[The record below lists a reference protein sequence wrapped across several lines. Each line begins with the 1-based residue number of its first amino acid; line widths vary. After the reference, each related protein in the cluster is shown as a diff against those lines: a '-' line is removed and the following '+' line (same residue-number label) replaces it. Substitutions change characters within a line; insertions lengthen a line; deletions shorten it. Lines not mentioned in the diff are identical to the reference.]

1 MNLRPILSGIK
12 ISYLIKKADPKSEPN
27 KTAEI
32 TFLWYNH
39 INSLFTMKSVLQSK
53 LKDKIFSRGSVGMLR
68 DNHQFNE
75 SIKSN
80 SAFLDELRQKMP
92 EFFTATKY
100 DEEGHV
106 VEASTFDNDKFQQA
120 LKEHNIDELSS
131 GYRLDFIG
139 KNYAKKQAGE
149 RPTTVI
155 VPDNDHNQKEENIN
169 SKNLFFTGDNLE
181 VLRHLQQNYANSVD
195 FIYIDP
201 PYNTGSDGF
210 VYPDKFEYSD
220 DQLKDMFALND
231 DELKRL
237 KSIQGKATH
246 SAWLTFMYPRLYLAK
261 KVLKD
266 TGVIFVSIDD
276 NEQANLKLL
285 MDEVFGENS
294 FIEEYI
300 WESIFRPDNSSP
312 ITRKNSEYTLLYAK
326 NKALLKYLV
335 GSTEQSSGLP
345 SLTKNSMNKSTLSFD
360 GGKVETLLKN
370 GNYKAGIKDSG
381 YELENDVEV
390 VDGIILNSFKLT
402 GKMIWG
408 QKYLDEQLR
417 SGTKIIIKS
426 ENFVPYSKKSGTTS
440 APNKI
445 IPKDYVTDYLA
456 ARSEV
461 MNLFA
466 GLTVF
471 QYPKPTSL
479 IRYLLKTID
488 NQNAKILDFFAG
500 SSTTADAVMQLN
512 AEDGGNRQYIM
523 CTLPEPTFT
532 VNSDGKEV
540 PTKGGETV
548 YKAGYKS
555 IDEISRERIIR
566 AANKIKEENPLLT
579 ESQDF
584 GFKHY
589 RVVPPTQDTLDKI
602 EYDDTLQLDLFDDMI
617 DAFSSEKLGVAG
629 NADGFDTIL
638 HTYLAKDNYKFDVP
652 LLMKDFAGMQLPYVN
667 NQRIYLI
674 ANNWQAENTRALVNA
689 IGKNELVVQ
698 TIVVYGYTLEMESLR
713 ELEIALNQLENK
725 VNLQV
730 RY

>member
-1 MNLRPILSGIK
+1 
-12 ISYLIKKADPKSEPN
+12 
-27 KTAEI
+27 
-32 TFLWYNH
+32 
-39 INSLFTMKSVLQSK
+39 
-53 LKDKIFSRGSVGMLR
+53 MLR
-68 DNHQFNE
+68 DNQKFNE

-92 EFFTATKY
+92 EFFTASKY
-100 DEEGHV
+100 DEEGNL
-106 VEASTFDNDKFQQA
+106 VESSAFDNEKFQQA

-155 VPDNDHNQKEENIN
+155 VPDNDHNQKEENKN

-210 VYPDKFEYSD
+210 VYPDNFEYSD

-261 KVLKD
+261 KVLKE

-285 MDEVFGENS
+285 MDEVFGEGS
-294 FIEEYI
+294 FIADFI
-300 WESIFRPDNSSP
+300 WQHRKSSQNDTDVSLSHNYTLAFAKNRLIYKLNSLPTDSSKFTNPDNDHRGPWVADPFDAPNVRPNLTYAITNP
-312 ITRKNSEYTLLYAK
+312 ITGEQHLPPRGRHWRTTQEKFAS
-326 NKALLKYLV
+326 ALKDNRIIF
-335 GSTEQSSGLP
+335 G
-345 SLTKNSMNKSTLSFD
+345 
-360 GGKVETLLKN
+360 KN
-370 GNYKAGIKDSG
+370 GKGRPQMKRFLFEAQSKGTNP
-381 YELENDVEV
+381 
-390 VDGIILNSFKLT
+390 FT
-402 GKMIWG
+402 IWTH
-408 QKYLDEQLR
+408 L
-417 SGTKIIIKS
+417 GTATNATK
-426 ENFVPYSKKSGTTS
+426 
-440 APNKI
+440 
-445 IPKDYVTDYLA
+445 
-456 ARSEV
+456 EV
-461 MNLFA
+461 MALFS
-466 GLTVF
+466 GVKVF
-471 QYPKPTSL
+471 STPKPTEL
-479 IRYLLKTID
+479 IKELLIIGADKNSI
-488 NQNAKILDFFAG
+488 ILDFFAG

-512 AEDGGNRQYIM
+512 AEDDGNRQYIM
-523 CTLPEPTFT
+523 CTLPEPTYT
-532 VNSDGKEV
+532 VNSDGKQV
-540 PTKGGETV
+540 PTKGGETA

-566 AANKIKEENPLLT
+566 AANKIKKENPLLT

-589 RVVPPTQDTLDKI
+589 RLVPPIQETLEKI
-602 EYDDTLQLDLFDDMI
+602 DYDDQLQLDLFDDMI
-617 DAFSSEKLGVAG
+617 DAFSSEKLGVSG

-638 HTYLAKDNYKFDVP
+638 HTYLAKDNYRFDVP
-652 LLMKDFAGMQLPYVN
+652 IQTIDFAGIHLPYVN

-674 ANNWQAENTRALVNA
+674 ANNWRAENTKALVNA

-698 TIVVYGYTLEMESLR
+698 TIVIYGYTLEMESLR

>member
-1 MNLRPILSGIK
+1 
-12 ISYLIKKADPKSEPN
+12 
-27 KTAEI
+27 
-32 TFLWYNH
+32 
-39 INSLFTMKSVLQSK
+39 
-53 LKDKIFSRGSVGMLR
+53 MLR
-68 DNHQFNE
+68 DNQQFNE

-100 DEEGHV
+100 DEEGNV
-106 VEASTFDNDKFQQA
+106 IESSAFDNDKFQQA

-210 VYPDKFEYSD
+210 VYPDNFEYSD
-220 DQLKDMFALND
+220 DQLKDMFALNE

-266 TGVIFVSIDD
+266 TGVIFISIDD

-285 MDEVFGENS
+285 MDDVFGEVS
-294 FIEEYI
+294 FVAEVI
-300 WESIFRPDNSSP
+300 WERAYAPVNLKKHFSESHDYLIVYG
-312 ITRKNSEYTLLYAK
+312 KNVPQ
-326 NKALLKYLV
+326 LV
-335 GSTEQSSGLP
+335 SNGLP
-345 SLTKNSMNKSTLSFD
+345 RTTEANNRYLNLDNDPRGVWQSDNFSVGPAVQSNIYEITTPSGRVTSPP
-360 GGKVETLLKN
+360 
-370 GNYKAGIKDSG
+370 SG
-381 YELENDVEV
+381 YSWRLSQERFDEFKADNRIWFGS
-390 VDGIILNSFKLT
+390 DGN
-402 GKMIWG
+402 GVP
-408 QKYLDEQLR
+408 R
-417 SGTKIIIKS
+417 IKR
-426 ENFVPYSKKSGTTS
+426 F
-440 APNKI
+440 
-445 IPKDYVTDYLA
+445 L
-456 ARSEV
+456 SEV
-461 MNLFA
+461 RNTLVPMTIWKYQDVGHSQSASQDLKKLFNGEA
-466 GLTVF
+466 YFT
-471 QYPKPTSL
+471 YPKP
-479 IRYLLKTID
+479 IGLLRR
-488 NQNAKILDFFAG
+488 ILQLYSQKDSVVFDFFAG

-532 VNSDGKEV
+532 LNSDGTEV
-540 PTKGGETV
+540 PTKGGETA

-555 IDEISRERIIR
+555 IDEISRERIRR

-579 ESQDF
+579 ETQDF

-589 RVVPPTQDTLDKI
+589 RVVAPTQETLDKI
-602 EYDDTLQLDLFDDMI
+602 DYDDQLQLDLFDDMI
-617 DAFSSEKLGVAG
+617 DAFSSEKLGIAG
-629 NADGFDTIL
+629 NAAGFDTIL
-638 HTYLAKDNYKFDVP
+638 QTYLAKDNYQFDVP
-652 LLMKDFAGMQLPYVN
+652 FKLIDFAGVQLPYVN
-667 NQRIYLI
+667 SQRIYLI
-674 ANNWQAENTRALVNA
+674 AKNWQAKNTKVLVNA
-689 IGKNELVVQ
+689 IGKNELTVQ
-698 TIVVYGYTLEMESLR
+698 TIVVYGYTVEMESLR

>member
-1 MNLRPILSGIK
+1 
-12 ISYLIKKADPKSEPN
+12 
-27 KTAEI
+27 
-32 TFLWYNH
+32 
-39 INSLFTMKSVLQSK
+39 
-53 LKDKIFSRGSVGMLR
+53 MLR
-68 DNHQFNE
+68 DNKQFNE

-92 EFFTATKY
+92 EFFTASKY
-100 DEEGHV
+100 DEEGNL
-106 VEASTFDNDKFQQA
+106 VESSAFDNEKFQQS

-155 VPDNDHNQKEENIN
+155 VPDNDHNQKEENKN

-181 VLRHLQQNYANSVD
+181 VLRHLQQNYANSID

-210 VYPDKFEYSD
+210 VYPDNFEYSD
-220 DQLKDMFALND
+220 DQLKDMFGLND

-276 NEQANLKLL
+276 NEQANLKMM
-285 MDEVFGENS
+285 MDEVFGEGSFVEEIIWKRKRGRDNS
-294 FIEEYI
+294 AKWFSKSHEYAIVYARNKNKFNVNLLEIDEETKKAYKNPDNDSRGAYRMLGTWARGTQGGVEYEFIDKQGQHFSKRKWLFSKENLQKLDDDNKLIIRGNNIYRKMFITENKGSVP
-300 WESIFRPDNSSP
+300 ESIWSDVSNTANASDE
-312 ITRKNSEYTLLYAK
+312 I
-326 NKALLKYLV
+326 KAFF
-335 GSTEQSSGLP
+335 G
-345 SLTKNSMNKSTLSFD
+345 NIIFD
-360 GGKVETLLKN
+360 T
-370 GNYKAGIKDSG
+370 
-381 YELENDVEV
+381 
-390 VDGIILNSFKLT
+390 
-402 GKMIWG
+402 
-408 QKYLDEQLR
+408 
-417 SGTKIIIKS
+417 
-426 ENFVPYSKKSGTTS
+426 
-440 APNKI
+440 
-445 IPKDYVTDYLA
+445 
-456 ARSEV
+456 
-461 MNLFA
+461 
-466 GLTVF
+466 
-471 QYPKPTSL
+471 PKPTPY
-479 IRYLLKTID
+479 IKRLLKIGTGKD
-488 NQNAKILDFFAG
+488 STILDFFAG

-532 VNSDGKEV
+532 MNSDGKQV
-540 PTKGGETV
+540 STKGGETA

-579 ESQDF
+579 ETQDF

-589 RVVPPTQDTLDKI
+589 RVVPPTQETLEKI
-602 EYDDTLQLDLFDDMI
+602 DYDDQLQLDLFDDMI

-638 HTYLAKDNYKFDVP
+638 HTYLAKDNYQFDVP
-652 LLMKDFAGMQLPYVN
+652 LQLIDFADIQLPYVN

>member
-1 MNLRPILSGIK
+1 
-12 ISYLIKKADPKSEPN
+12 
-27 KTAEI
+27 
-32 TFLWYNH
+32 
-39 INSLFTMKSVLQSK
+39 
-53 LKDKIFSRGSVGMLR
+53 MLR
-68 DNHQFNE
+68 DNKQFNE

-92 EFFTATKY
+92 EFFTASKY
-100 DEEGHV
+100 DEQGNL
-106 VEASTFDNDKFQQA
+106 VESSTFDYEKFQQA
-120 LKEHNIDELSS
+120 LKEHNIEELSS

-220 DQLKDMFALND
+220 DQLKDMFAIND

-285 MDEVFGENS
+285 MDEVFGEVGFRNTILVRRRSKSLNLQFADNGLQTFNVGAEYMLVYAKSEKALFNPIEKKKS
-294 FIEEYI
+294 FIKEKGTWNVFWSNADRPTMRYELLGFTPTTGQWRWAKDKALEGVKNYKEYL
-300 WESIFRPDNSSP
+300 E
-312 ITRKNSEYTLLYAK
+312 KYLGKYTL
-326 NKALLKYLV
+326 
-335 GSTEQSSGLP
+335 E
-345 SLTKNSMNKSTLSFD
+345 
-360 GGKVETLLKN
+360 E
-370 GNYKAGIKDSG
+370 
-381 YELENDVEV
+381 
-390 VDGIILNSFKLT
+390 
-402 GKMIWG
+402 
-408 QKYLDEQLR
+408 
-417 SGTKIIIKS
+417 
-426 ENFVPYSKKSGTTS
+426 YSKKNPRKKFVRRIENGTGKNGGVQYYV
-440 APNKI
+440 APSN
-445 IPKDYVTDYLA
+445 
-456 ARSEV
+456 
-461 MNLFA
+461 
-466 GLTVF
+466 
-471 QYPKPTSL
+471 TSL
-479 IRYLLKTID
+479 RTSNWTDLEVSQIAKQYEIPFDNPKNIELIKEVVRSKTD
-488 NQNAKILDFFAG
+488 KYSLVLDFFAG

-540 PTKGGETV
+540 PTKGGEAA
-548 YKAGYKS
+548 YKAGYRS

-566 AANKIKEENPLLT
+566 AARKIKEENPLLT

-589 RVVPPTQDTLDKI
+589 RVVSPTQDTLDKI
-602 EYDDTLQLDLFDDMI
+602 EYADNLQLDLFDDMI

-652 LLMKDFAGMQLPYVN
+652 LQMKDFAGIQLPYVN

-674 ANNWQAENTRALVNA
+674 ANNWRAENTRALVNA

>member
-1 MNLRPILSGIK
+1 
-12 ISYLIKKADPKSEPN
+12 
-27 KTAEI
+27 
-32 TFLWYNH
+32 
-39 INSLFTMKSVLQSK
+39 
-53 LKDKIFSRGSVGMLR
+53 MLR
-68 DNHQFNE
+68 DNKQFNE

-92 EFFTATKY
+92 EFFTASKY
-100 DEEGHV
+100 DEQGNL
-106 VEASTFDNDKFQQA
+106 VESSTFDYEKFQQA
-120 LKEHNIDELSS
+120 LKEHNIEELSS

-220 DQLKDMFALND
+220 DQLKDMFAIND

-285 MDEVFGENS
+285 MDEVFGEVGFRNTILVRRRSKSLNLQFADNGLQTFNVGAEYMLVYAKSEKALFNPIEKKKS
-294 FIEEYI
+294 FIKEKGTWNVFWSNADRPTMRYELLGFTPTTGQWRWAKDKALEGVKNYKEYL
-300 WESIFRPDNSSP
+300 E
-312 ITRKNSEYTLLYAK
+312 KYLGKYTL
-326 NKALLKYLV
+326 
-335 GSTEQSSGLP
+335 E
-345 SLTKNSMNKSTLSFD
+345 
-360 GGKVETLLKN
+360 E
-370 GNYKAGIKDSG
+370 
-381 YELENDVEV
+381 
-390 VDGIILNSFKLT
+390 
-402 GKMIWG
+402 
-408 QKYLDEQLR
+408 
-417 SGTKIIIKS
+417 
-426 ENFVPYSKKSGTTS
+426 YSKKNPRKKFVRRIENGTGKNGGVQYYV
-440 APNKI
+440 APSN
-445 IPKDYVTDYLA
+445 
-456 ARSEV
+456 
-461 MNLFA
+461 
-466 GLTVF
+466 
-471 QYPKPTSL
+471 TSL
-479 IRYLLKTID
+479 RTSNWTDLEVSQIAKQYEIPFDNPKNIELIKEVVRSKTD
-488 NQNAKILDFFAG
+488 KYSLVLDFFAG

-540 PTKGGETV
+540 PTKGGEAA
-548 YKAGYKS
+548 YKAGYRS

-566 AANKIKEENPLLT
+566 AARKIKEENPLLT

-589 RVVPPTQDTLDKI
+589 RVVSPTQDTLDKI
-602 EYDDTLQLDLFDDMI
+602 EYADNLQLDLFDDMI

-652 LLMKDFAGMQLPYVN
+652 LQMKDFAGIQLPYVN

-674 ANNWQAENTRALVNA
+674 ANNWRAENTRALVNA

-698 TIVVYGYTLEMESLR
+698 TIVVYGYTLGMESLR

>member
-1 MNLRPILSGIK
+1 
-12 ISYLIKKADPKSEPN
+12 
-27 KTAEI
+27 
-32 TFLWYNH
+32 
-39 INSLFTMKSVLQSK
+39 
-53 LKDKIFSRGSVGMLR
+53 MLR
-68 DNHQFNE
+68 DNKQFNE

-92 EFFTATKY
+92 EFFTASKY
-100 DEEGHV
+100 DEEGNL
-106 VEASTFDNDKFQQA
+106 VESSTFDNEKFQQA

-155 VPDNDHNQKEENIN
+155 VPDNDHNQKAENKN

-285 MDEVFGENS
+285 MDEVFGEGS
-294 FIEEYI
+294 FVQEIAWRRTDNQPNIGQVAKVKEYI
-300 WESIFRPDNSSP
+300 LVYGKNISSLEYGRLPLSESALKEYRYEDAYAVKFRRGILLDK
-312 ITRKNSEYTLLYAK
+312 TRGRHSYPVKTK
-326 NKALLKYLV
+326 
-335 GSTEQSSGLP
+335 SG
-345 SLTKNSMNKSTLSFD
+345 K
-360 GGKVETLLKN
+360 
-370 GNYKAGIKDSG
+370 I
-381 YELENDVEV
+381 
-390 VDGIILNSFKLT
+390 LT
-402 GKMIWG
+402 GPWMVTEEKLKEMDDRDEIYWTTG
-408 QKYLDEQLR
+408 GDEQ
-417 SGTKIIIKS
+417 
-426 ENFVPYSKKSGTTS
+426 PYSKIYLKDNKGAIPNDFWGIEYGTNQRAS
-440 APNKI
+440 
-445 IPKDYVTDYLA
+445 L
-456 ARSEV
+456 EV
-461 MNLFA
+461 ESLLGKRLFD
-466 GLTVF
+466 F
-471 QYPKPTSL
+471 PKPTTL
-479 IRYLLKTID
+479 IKRTLNLGTKPNSIV
-488 NQNAKILDFFAG
+488 LDFFAG

-532 VNSDGKEV
+532 VNSDGTEV
-540 PTKGGETV
+540 PTRGGEAA
-548 YKAGYKS
+548 YKAGYRS

-579 ESQDF
+579 ETQDF

-589 RVVPPTQDTLDKI
+589 RVVAPTQETLEKI
-602 EYDDTLQLDLFDDMI
+602 DYDDQLQLDLFDDMI

-652 LLMKDFAGMQLPYVN
+652 LQMKDFAGIQLPYVN

-674 ANNWQAENTRALVNA
+674 AKNWGAENTKALVNA

>member
-1 MNLRPILSGIK
+1 
-12 ISYLIKKADPKSEPN
+12 
-27 KTAEI
+27 
-32 TFLWYNH
+32 
-39 INSLFTMKSVLQSK
+39 
-53 LKDKIFSRGSVGMLR
+53 MLR
-68 DNHQFNE
+68 DNQQFNE

-100 DEEGHV
+100 DEEGNI
-106 VEASTFDNDKFQQA
+106 VEASTFDNEKFQQA

-155 VPDNDHNQKEENIN
+155 VPDNNHNQKEENKN

-210 VYPDKFEYSD
+210 VYPDNFEYSD
-220 DQLKDMFALND
+220 EQLKDMFAISD

-261 KVLKD
+261 RVLKD
-266 TGVIFVSIDD
+266 TGVIFISIDD
-276 NEQANLKLL
+276 NEHSNLKLL
-285 MDEVFGENS
+285 LDDVFGENS
-294 FIEEYI
+294 FLGDIV
-300 WESIFRPDNSSP
+300 WLKK
-312 ITRKNSEYTLLYAK
+312 RKGSFLSKKVISMTENCILYAK
-326 NKALLKYLV
+326 NNNDRIYLYGGGTSEKESQPIIKRTNSFSKLKF
-335 GSTEQSSGLP
+335 
-345 SLTKNSMNKSTLSFD
+345 NKCIVKSKLKD
-360 GGKVETLLKN
+360 GIYEKGEYGKDATPVH
-370 GNYKAGIKDSG
+370 
-381 YELENDVEV
+381 LENDIEV
-390 VDGIILNSFKLT
+390 KDGVIITDFILSSNFIWNQDFLDSELSKGTRIVINTLNFQPRAFRKFDEKNFK
-402 GKMIWG
+402 GFPSYIDGVKI
-408 QKYLDEQLR
+408 
-417 SGTKIIIKS
+417 SGTN
-426 ENFVPYSKKSGTTS
+426 EDAYEEL
-440 APNKI
+440 
-445 IPKDYVTDYLA
+445 D
-456 ARSEV
+456 
-461 MNLFA
+461 NLFNQKNIFSY
-466 GLTVF
+466 T
-471 QYPKPTSL
+471 KPVNY
-479 IRYLLKTID
+479 IIELLKAAT
-488 NQNAKILDFFAG
+488 NFNKNALILDFFAG

-512 AEDGGNRQYIM
+512 VEDGGNRRYIM

-540 PTKGGETV
+540 PTKGGETA

-566 AANKIKEENPLLT
+566 AANKIKGENPLLT
-579 ESQDF
+579 ETQDF

-589 RVVPPTQDTLDKI
+589 RVVPPTQDTLEKI
-602 EYDDTLQLDLFDDMI
+602 DYDDQLQLDLFDDMI
-617 DAFSSEKLGVAG
+617 DALSSEKLGVAG
-629 NADGFDTIL
+629 SASGIDTIL
-638 HTYLAKDNYKFDVP
+638 QTYLAKDNYQFDVDIE
-652 LLMKDFAGMQLPYVN
+652 MVDFSGIQLPYVN

-674 ANNWQAENTRALVNA
+674 AKKWQTENTKALVNA
-689 IGKNELVVQ
+689 IGKNELIVQ

>member
-1 MNLRPILSGIK
+1 MI
-12 ISYLIKKADPKSEPN
+12 
-27 KTAEI
+27 
-32 TFLWYNH
+32 
-39 INSLFTMKSVLQSK
+39 
-53 LKDKIFSRGSVGMLR
+53 R
-68 DNHQFNE
+68 DNQQFNE

-80 SAFLDELRQKMP
+80 SAFLAELRQKMP
-92 EFFTATKY
+92 EFFTAGKY
-100 DEEGHV
+100 DEEGN
-106 VEASTFDNDKFQQA
+106 EIESSTFDIDKFQQA
-120 LKEHNIDELSS
+120 LKENDIEELSS

-155 VPDNDHNQKEENIN
+155 VPDNDHNQKEENKN

-220 DQLKDMFALND
+220 DQLKDMFALNE

-285 MDEVFGENS
+285 MDEVFGEGGFTVQ
-294 FIEEYI
+294 FI
-300 WESIFRPDNSSP
+300 WSKTSTPPALS
-312 ITRKNSEYTLLYAK
+312 
-326 NKALLKYLV
+326 NKARSTTEYVITYEKKTDSKKYFGSLLDNGTVSLLNGSNVAKEIIIPAKSAKFGFVQNGKIEAKEFDRVNLLDEITVKDGINQNEFRIFAQVRWTQKKLYEEVQNGTYFTFNTINMNPRFQRTQSTNFKTPNTALYKEIDVDTNESAVRYLSELGLEQVFDYPKPPSLIKYLINMI
-335 GSTEQSSGLP
+335 TY
-345 SLTKNSMNKSTLSFD
+345 NKST
-360 GGKVETLLKN
+360 
-370 GNYKAGIKDSG
+370 AI
-381 YELENDVEV
+381 
-390 VDGIILNSFKLT
+390 
-402 GKMIWG
+402 
-408 QKYLDEQLR
+408 
-417 SGTKIIIKS
+417 
-426 ENFVPYSKKSGTTS
+426 
-440 APNKI
+440 
-445 IPKDYVTDYLA
+445 
-456 ARSEV
+456 
-461 MNLFA
+461 
-466 GLTVF
+466 
-471 QYPKPTSL
+471 
-479 IRYLLKTID
+479 
-488 NQNAKILDFFAG
+488 ILDFFAG

-523 CTLPEPTFT
+523 CTLPEPTYT
-532 VNSDGKEV
+532 VNSDGTEV
-540 PTKGGETV
+540 PTKGGEIA

-566 AANKIKEENPLLT
+566 AANKIKVENPSLAET
-579 ESQDF
+579 QDF

-589 RVVPPTQDTLDKI
+589 RVVTPNQDTLDKI
-602 EYDDTLQLDLFDDMI
+602 DYDDQLQIDLFDDMI
-617 DAFSSEKLGVAG
+617 GAFSGEKLGVAG
-629 NADGFDTIL
+629 NADGLDTIL
-638 HTYLAKDNYKFDVP
+638 QTYLAKDNYKFDVP
-652 LLMKDFAGMQLPYVN
+652 LRMIDFAGIQLPYVN
-667 NQRIYLI
+667 SQRIYLI
-674 ANNWQAENTRALVNA
+674 AKNWQAENTKALVNA
-689 IGKNELVVQ
+689 IGKNELTVQ

>member
-1 MNLRPILSGIK
+1 
-12 ISYLIKKADPKSEPN
+12 
-27 KTAEI
+27 
-32 TFLWYNH
+32 
-39 INSLFTMKSVLQSK
+39 
-53 LKDKIFSRGSVGMLR
+53 MLR
-68 DNHQFNE
+68 DNKQFNE

-92 EFFTATKY
+92 EFFTASKY
-100 DEEGHV
+100 DEQGNL
-106 VEASTFDNDKFQQA
+106 VESSTFDYEKFQQA
-120 LKEHNIDELSS
+120 LKEHNIEELSS

-231 DELKRL
+231 YELKRL

-285 MDEVFGENS
+285 MDEVFGEVGFRNTILVRRRSKSLNLQFADNGLQTFNVGAEYMLVYAKSEKALFNPIEKKKS
-294 FIEEYI
+294 FIKEKGTWNVFWSNADRPTMRYELLGFTPTTGQWRWAKDKALEGVKNYKEYL
-300 WESIFRPDNSSP
+300 E
-312 ITRKNSEYTLLYAK
+312 KYLGKYTL
-326 NKALLKYLV
+326 
-335 GSTEQSSGLP
+335 E
-345 SLTKNSMNKSTLSFD
+345 
-360 GGKVETLLKN
+360 E
-370 GNYKAGIKDSG
+370 
-381 YELENDVEV
+381 
-390 VDGIILNSFKLT
+390 
-402 GKMIWG
+402 
-408 QKYLDEQLR
+408 
-417 SGTKIIIKS
+417 
-426 ENFVPYSKKSGTTS
+426 YSKKNPRKKFVRRIENGTGKNGGVQYYV
-440 APNKI
+440 APSN
-445 IPKDYVTDYLA
+445 
-456 ARSEV
+456 
-461 MNLFA
+461 
-466 GLTVF
+466 
-471 QYPKPTSL
+471 TSL
-479 IRYLLKTID
+479 RTSNWTDLEVSQIAKQYEIPFDNPKNIELIKEVVRSKTD
-488 NQNAKILDFFAG
+488 KYSLVLDFFAG

-540 PTKGGETV
+540 PTKGGEAA
-548 YKAGYKS
+548 YKAGYRS

-566 AANKIKEENPLLT
+566 AARKIKEENPLLT

-589 RVVPPTQDTLDKI
+589 RVVSPTQDTLDKI
-602 EYDDTLQLDLFDDMI
+602 EYADNLQLDLFDDMI

-638 HTYLAKDNYKFDVP
+638 HTYLAKDNYQFDVP
-652 LLMKDFAGMQLPYVN
+652 LQMKDFAGIQLPYVN

-674 ANNWQAENTRALVNA
+674 ANNWRAENTRALVNA

>member
-1 MNLRPILSGIK
+1 
-12 ISYLIKKADPKSEPN
+12 
-27 KTAEI
+27 
-32 TFLWYNH
+32 
-39 INSLFTMKSVLQSK
+39 
-53 LKDKIFSRGSVGMLR
+53 MLR
-68 DNHQFNE
+68 DNKQFNE

-92 EFFTATKY
+92 EFFTASKY
-100 DEEGHV
+100 DEEGNL
-106 VEASTFDNDKFQQA
+106 VESSAFDNEKFQQS

-155 VPDNDHNQKEENIN
+155 VPDNDHNQKEENKN

-181 VLRHLQQNYANSVD
+181 VLRHLQQNYANSID

-210 VYPDKFEYSD
+210 VYPDNFEYSD
-220 DQLKDMFALND
+220 DQLKDMFGLND

-276 NEQANLKLL
+276 NEQANLKMM
-285 MDEVFGENS
+285 MDEVFGEGSFVEEIIWKRKRGRDNS
-294 FIEEYI
+294 AKWFSKSHEYAIVYARNKNKFNVNLLEIDEETKKAYKNPDNDSRGAYRMLGTWARGTQGGVEYEFIDKQGQHFSKRKWLFSKENLQKLDDDNKLIIRGNNIYRKMFITENKGSVP
-300 WESIFRPDNSSP
+300 ESIWSDVSNTANASDE
-312 ITRKNSEYTLLYAK
+312 I
-326 NKALLKYLV
+326 KAFF
-335 GSTEQSSGLP
+335 G
-345 SLTKNSMNKSTLSFD
+345 NIIFD
-360 GGKVETLLKN
+360 T
-370 GNYKAGIKDSG
+370 
-381 YELENDVEV
+381 
-390 VDGIILNSFKLT
+390 
-402 GKMIWG
+402 
-408 QKYLDEQLR
+408 
-417 SGTKIIIKS
+417 
-426 ENFVPYSKKSGTTS
+426 
-440 APNKI
+440 
-445 IPKDYVTDYLA
+445 
-456 ARSEV
+456 
-461 MNLFA
+461 
-466 GLTVF
+466 
-471 QYPKPTSL
+471 PKPTPY
-479 IRYLLKTID
+479 IKRLLKIGTGQD
-488 NQNAKILDFFAG
+488 STILDFFAG

-532 VNSDGKEV
+532 MNSDGKQV
-540 PTKGGETV
+540 STKGGETA

-579 ESQDF
+579 ETQDF

-589 RVVPPTQDTLDKI
+589 RVVPPTQETLEKI
-602 EYDDTLQLDLFDDMI
+602 DYDDQLQLDLFDDMI

-638 HTYLAKDNYKFDVP
+638 HTYLAKDNYQFDVP
-652 LLMKDFAGMQLPYVN
+652 LQLIDFADIQLPYVN

>member
-1 MNLRPILSGIK
+1 
-12 ISYLIKKADPKSEPN
+12 
-27 KTAEI
+27 
-32 TFLWYNH
+32 
-39 INSLFTMKSVLQSK
+39 
-53 LKDKIFSRGSVGMLR
+53 MLR
-68 DNHQFNE
+68 DNQQFNE

-80 SAFLDELRQKMP
+80 SVFLDELRQKMP

-100 DEEGHV
+100 DEEGNV
-106 VEASTFDNDKFQQA
+106 IESSAFDNDKFQQA

-139 KNYAKKQAGE
+139 KNYTKKQAGE

-210 VYPDKFEYSD
+210 VYPDNFEYSD
-220 DQLKDMFALND
+220 DQLKDMFALNE

-266 TGVIFVSIDD
+266 TGVIFISIDD
-276 NEQANLKLL
+276 NEQSNLKLL
-285 MDEVFGENS
+285 MDEVFGEGS
-294 FIEEYI
+294 FVQEISWRRTDNQPNIGQVAKVKEYI
-300 WESIFRPDNSSP
+300 LVYGKNISSLVYGRLPLSESALKEYRYEDAYAVKFRRG
-312 ITRKNSEYTLLYAK
+312 ILLHKTRGRHSYPVKTK
-326 NKALLKYLV
+326 
-335 GSTEQSSGLP
+335 SG
-345 SLTKNSMNKSTLSFD
+345 K
-360 GGKVETLLKN
+360 
-370 GNYKAGIKDSG
+370 I
-381 YELENDVEV
+381 
-390 VDGIILNSFKLT
+390 LT
-402 GKMIWG
+402 GPWMVTEEKLKEMDSKGEIYWTTG
-408 QKYLDEQLR
+408 GDEQ
-417 SGTKIIIKS
+417 
-426 ENFVPYSKKSGTTS
+426 PYSKIYLKDNKGAIPNDFWGIEYGTNQRAS
-440 APNKI
+440 
-445 IPKDYVTDYLA
+445 L
-456 ARSEV
+456 EV
-461 MNLFA
+461 ESLLGKRLFD
-466 GLTVF
+466 F
-471 QYPKPTSL
+471 PKPTTL
-479 IRYLLKTID
+479 IKRTLNLGTKPNSIV
-488 NQNAKILDFFAG
+488 LDFFAG

-540 PTKGGETV
+540 PTKGGEAA
-548 YKAGYKS
+548 YKAGYRS

-589 RVVPPTQDTLDKI
+589 RVVPPTQETLEKI
-602 EYDDTLQLDLFDDMI
+602 DYDDQLQLDLFDDMI

-629 NADGFDTIL
+629 KADGFDTIL

-652 LLMKDFAGMQLPYVN
+652 LQMKDFAGIQLPYVN

-674 ANNWQAENTRALVNA
+674 ANNWRAENTRALVNA

>member
-1 MNLRPILSGIK
+1 
-12 ISYLIKKADPKSEPN
+12 
-27 KTAEI
+27 
-32 TFLWYNH
+32 
-39 INSLFTMKSVLQSK
+39 
-53 LKDKIFSRGSVGMLR
+53 MLR
-68 DNHQFNE
+68 DNKQFNE

-92 EFFTATKY
+92 EFFTASKY
-100 DEEGHV
+100 DEEGNL
-106 VEASTFDNDKFQQA
+106 VESSAFDNEKFQQS

-155 VPDNDHNQKEENIN
+155 VPDNDHNQKEENKN
-169 SKNLFFTGDNLE
+169 SRNLFFTGDNLE
-181 VLRHLQQNYANSVD
+181 VLRHLQQNYANSID

-210 VYPDKFEYSD
+210 VYPDNFEYSD
-220 DQLKDMFALND
+220 DQLKDMFGLND

-276 NEQANLKLL
+276 NEQANLKMM
-285 MDEVFGENS
+285 MDEVFGEGSFVEEIIWKRKRGRDNS
-294 FIEEYI
+294 AKWFSKSHEYAIVYARNKNKFNVNLLEIDEETKKAYKNPDNDSRGAYRMLGTWARGTQGGVEYEFIDKQGQHFSKRKWLFSKENLQKLDDDNKLIIRGNNIYRKMFITENKGSVP
-300 WESIFRPDNSSP
+300 ESIWSDVSNTANASDE
-312 ITRKNSEYTLLYAK
+312 I
-326 NKALLKYLV
+326 KAFF
-335 GSTEQSSGLP
+335 G
-345 SLTKNSMNKSTLSFD
+345 NIIFD
-360 GGKVETLLKN
+360 T
-370 GNYKAGIKDSG
+370 
-381 YELENDVEV
+381 
-390 VDGIILNSFKLT
+390 
-402 GKMIWG
+402 
-408 QKYLDEQLR
+408 
-417 SGTKIIIKS
+417 
-426 ENFVPYSKKSGTTS
+426 
-440 APNKI
+440 
-445 IPKDYVTDYLA
+445 
-456 ARSEV
+456 
-461 MNLFA
+461 
-466 GLTVF
+466 
-471 QYPKPTSL
+471 PKPTPY
-479 IRYLLKTID
+479 IKRLLKIGTGQD
-488 NQNAKILDFFAG
+488 STILDFFAG

-532 VNSDGKEV
+532 MNSDGKQV
-540 PTKGGETV
+540 STKGGETA

-579 ESQDF
+579 ETQDF

-589 RVVPPTQDTLDKI
+589 RVVPPTQETLEKI
-602 EYDDTLQLDLFDDMI
+602 DYDDQLQLDLFDDMI

-638 HTYLAKDNYKFDVP
+638 HTYLAKDNYQFDVP
-652 LLMKDFAGMQLPYVN
+652 LQLIDFADIQLPYVN

-674 ANNWQAENTRALVNA
+674 ANNWRAENTRALVNA

>member
-1 MNLRPILSGIK
+1 M
-12 ISYLIKKADPKSEPN
+12 
-27 KTAEI
+27 
-32 TFLWYNH
+32 
-39 INSLFTMKSVLQSK
+39 
-53 LKDKIFSRGSVGMLR
+53 LKDNQR
-68 DNHQFNE
+68 FNGFV
-75 SIKSN
+75 KPN
-80 SAFLDELRQKMP
+80 SAFLDELKQKLP
-92 EFFTATKY
+92 EFFSSEKY
-100 DEEGHV
+100 DENGDIIKN
-106 VEASTFDNDKFQQA
+106 STFDNEKFQQA
-120 LKEHNIDELSS
+120 LEEHNIDELTS

-155 VPDNDHNQKEENIN
+155 VPDNDHNKKEGNKN

-210 VYPDKFEYSD
+210 VYPDNFDYSD
-220 DQLKDMFALND
+220 AQLKDMFGLND

-285 MDEVFGENS
+285 MDEIFGEGS

-312 ITRKNSEYTLLYAK
+312 IIRRNAEYCLLYAK
-326 NKALLKYLV
+326 NKDKIKYLV

-345 SLTKNSMNKSTLSFD
+345 SLTKNSMNISTLLFPERT
-360 GGKVETLLKN
+360 VETYLKD
-370 GNYKAGIKDSG
+370 GIYTAGLRDSG
-381 YELENDVEV
+381 YLLENDIEIK
-390 VDGIILNSFKLT
+390 DGLILNEFRLT
-402 GKMIWG
+402 GRMIWG
-408 QKYLDEQLR
+408 QEYLNQQLEN
-417 SGTKIIIKS
+417 GTKIIIKS
-426 ENFVPYSKKSGTTS
+426 DNFVPYSKKIGTTS

-445 IPKDYVTDYLA
+445 IPKNYVSDYLA

-461 MNLFA
+461 VSLFG
-466 GLTVF
+466 GLSVF

-479 IRYLLKTID
+479 IKYFLKIIHD
-488 NQNAKILDFFAG
+488 KNARVLDFFAG

-512 AEDGGNRQYIM
+512 AEDGGNRQFIM

-540 PTKGGETV
+540 PTKGGATA

-566 AANKIKEENPLLT
+566 ATNKLKEENRSVR
-579 ESQDF
+579 ESQDL
-584 GFKHY
+584 GFRHY
-589 RVVPPTQDTLDKI
+589 RVVAPTQDILEKI
-602 EYDDTLQLDLFDDMI
+602 DYDDQLQLDLFDDMI
-617 DAFSSEKLGVAG
+617 NTFSSENLGVSG
-629 NADGFDTIL
+629 NASGFDTIL
-638 HTYLAKDNYKFDVP
+638 QTYLAKDNYKFDVQIEQF
-652 LLMKDFAGMQLPYVN
+652 DFSGIKLPYVN
-667 NQRIYLI
+667 KQRIYLI
-674 ANNWQAENTRALVNA
+674 ADNWDSENTRILVNA
-689 IGKNELVVQ
+689 IGKNEFTVQ
-698 TIVVYGYTLEMESLR
+698 TIVVYGYTIDMESLR

>member
-1 MNLRPILSGIK
+1 
-12 ISYLIKKADPKSEPN
+12 
-27 KTAEI
+27 
-32 TFLWYNH
+32 
-39 INSLFTMKSVLQSK
+39 
-53 LKDKIFSRGSVGMLR
+53 MLR
-68 DNHQFNE
+68 DNQQFNE

-100 DEEGHV
+100 DEEGNV
-106 VEASTFDNDKFQQA
+106 IESSAFDNDKFQQA

-210 VYPDKFEYSD
+210 VYPDNFEYSD
-220 DQLKDMFALND
+220 DQLKDMFALNE

-266 TGVIFVSIDD
+266 TGVIFISIDD
-276 NEQANLKLL
+276 NEQSNLKLL
-285 MDEVFGENS
+285 MDEVFGEGS
-294 FIEEYI
+294 FVQEIAWRRTDNQPNIGQVAKVKEYI
-300 WESIFRPDNSSP
+300 LVYGKNISSLVYGRLPLSESALKEYRYEDAYAVKFRRGILLDK
-312 ITRKNSEYTLLYAK
+312 TRGRHSYPVKTK
-326 NKALLKYLV
+326 
-335 GSTEQSSGLP
+335 SG
-345 SLTKNSMNKSTLSFD
+345 K
-360 GGKVETLLKN
+360 
-370 GNYKAGIKDSG
+370 I
-381 YELENDVEV
+381 
-390 VDGIILNSFKLT
+390 LT
-402 GKMIWG
+402 GPWMVTEEKLKEMDSKGEIYWTTG
-408 QKYLDEQLR
+408 GDEQ
-417 SGTKIIIKS
+417 
-426 ENFVPYSKKSGTTS
+426 PYSKIYLKDNKGAIPNDFWGIEYGTNQRAS
-440 APNKI
+440 
-445 IPKDYVTDYLA
+445 L
-456 ARSEV
+456 EV
-461 MNLFA
+461 ESLLGKRLFD
-466 GLTVF
+466 F
-471 QYPKPTSL
+471 PKPTTL
-479 IRYLLKTID
+479 IKRTLNLGTKPNSIV
-488 NQNAKILDFFAG
+488 LDFFAG

-540 PTKGGETV
+540 PTKGGEAA
-548 YKAGYKS
+548 YKAGYRS

-589 RVVPPTQDTLDKI
+589 RVVPPTQETLEKI
-602 EYDDTLQLDLFDDMI
+602 DYDDQLQLDLFDDMI

-652 LLMKDFAGMQLPYVN
+652 LQMKDFAGIHLPYVN

-674 ANNWQAENTRALVNA
+674 ANNWRAENTRALVNA

>member
-1 MNLRPILSGIK
+1 
-12 ISYLIKKADPKSEPN
+12 
-27 KTAEI
+27 
-32 TFLWYNH
+32 
-39 INSLFTMKSVLQSK
+39 
-53 LKDKIFSRGSVGMLR
+53 MLR
-68 DNHQFNE
+68 DNKQFNE

-92 EFFTATKY
+92 EFFTASKY
-100 DEEGHV
+100 DEEGNL
-106 VEASTFDNDKFQQA
+106 VESSTFDNEKFQQA

-155 VPDNDHNQKEENIN
+155 VPDNDHNQKAENKN

-285 MDEVFGENS
+285 MDEVFGEGS
-294 FIEEYI
+294 FVQEIAWRRTDNQPNIGQVAKVKEYI
-300 WESIFRPDNSSP
+300 LVYGKNISSLEYGRLPLSESALKEYRYEDAYAVKFRRG
-312 ITRKNSEYTLLYAK
+312 ILLHKTRGRHSYPVKTK
-326 NKALLKYLV
+326 
-335 GSTEQSSGLP
+335 SG
-345 SLTKNSMNKSTLSFD
+345 K
-360 GGKVETLLKN
+360 
-370 GNYKAGIKDSG
+370 I
-381 YELENDVEV
+381 
-390 VDGIILNSFKLT
+390 LT
-402 GKMIWG
+402 GPWMVTEEKLKEMDDRDEIYWTTG
-408 QKYLDEQLR
+408 GDEQ
-417 SGTKIIIKS
+417 
-426 ENFVPYSKKSGTTS
+426 PYSKIYLKDNKGAIPNDFWGIEYGTNQRAS
-440 APNKI
+440 
-445 IPKDYVTDYLA
+445 L
-456 ARSEV
+456 EV
-461 MNLFA
+461 ESLLGKRLFD
-466 GLTVF
+466 F
-471 QYPKPTSL
+471 PKPTTL
-479 IRYLLKTID
+479 IKRTLNLGTKPNSIV
-488 NQNAKILDFFAG
+488 LDFFAG

-532 VNSDGKEV
+532 VNSDGTEV
-540 PTKGGETV
+540 PTRGGEAA
-548 YKAGYKS
+548 YKAGYRS

-579 ESQDF
+579 ETQDF

-589 RVVPPTQDTLDKI
+589 RVVAPTQETLEKI
-602 EYDDTLQLDLFDDMI
+602 DYDDQLQLDLFDDMI

-652 LLMKDFAGMQLPYVN
+652 LQMKDFAGIQLPYVN

-674 ANNWQAENTRALVNA
+674 AKNWGAENTKALVNA

-698 TIVVYGYTLEMESLR
+698 TIVVYGYTLGMESLR

>member
-1 MNLRPILSGIK
+1 
-12 ISYLIKKADPKSEPN
+12 
-27 KTAEI
+27 
-32 TFLWYNH
+32 
-39 INSLFTMKSVLQSK
+39 
-53 LKDKIFSRGSVGMLR
+53 MLR
-68 DNHQFNE
+68 DNQKFNE

-80 SAFLDELRQKMP
+80 SAFLDELRKKMP

-100 DEEGHV
+100 DEQGNL
-106 VEASTFDNDKFQQA
+106 VESSTFDNEKFQQA

-155 VPDNDHNQKEENIN
+155 VPDNDHNQKEENKN

-181 VLRHLQQNYANSVD
+181 VLRHLQQNYTNSVD

-285 MDEVFGENS
+285 MDEVFGESGFVCEFIRKIIEGGKSDSQDVLQSHDYVLMYKESGKAIINQEVQTDFEHYTLSDEYEFERGKYYLKPLFTKGLGYIESLDYPISHNGINYLPNENGEKTYRWIWKKERVESAKELGFIVFNKNRKVYYKTYQNVNS
-294 FIEEYI
+294 KGDIIKRTLPYSTLLSDKLGNRQGAIELSKLFDEKKV
-300 WESIFRPDNSSP
+300 FSSP
-312 ITRKNSEYTLLYAK
+312 KPVALIKL
-326 NKALLKYLV
+326 LLKV
-335 GSTEQSSGLP
+335 GS
-345 SLTKNSMNKSTLSFD
+345 
-360 GGKVETLLKN
+360 
-370 GNYKAGIKDSG
+370 NYDS
-381 YELENDVEV
+381 
-390 VDGIILNSFKLT
+390 I
-402 GKMIWG
+402 
-408 QKYLDEQLR
+408 
-417 SGTKIIIKS
+417 
-426 ENFVPYSKKSGTTS
+426 
-440 APNKI
+440 
-445 IPKDYVTDYLA
+445 
-456 ARSEV
+456 
-461 MNLFA
+461 
-466 GLTVF
+466 
-471 QYPKPTSL
+471 
-479 IRYLLKTID
+479 
-488 NQNAKILDFFAG
+488 ILDFFAG
-500 SSTTADAVMQLN
+500 SATTADAVMQLN

-540 PTKGGETV
+540 PTKGGEIA

-555 IDEISRERIIR
+555 IDQISRERIIR

-579 ESQDF
+579 ETQDF

-589 RVVPPTQDTLDKI
+589 RVVPPTQDTLEKI
-602 EYDDTLQLDLFDDMI
+602 DYDDQLQLDLFDDMI

-629 NADGFDTIL
+629 NAAGFDTIL
-638 HTYLAKDNYKFDVP
+638 HTYLAKDNYQFDVT
-652 LLMKDFAGMQLPYVN
+652 LQLIDFAGIQLPYVN

-689 IGKNELVVQ
+689 IGKNELTVQ
-698 TIVVYGYTLEMESLR
+698 TVVVYGYTLEMESLR

>member
-1 MNLRPILSGIK
+1 
-12 ISYLIKKADPKSEPN
+12 
-27 KTAEI
+27 
-32 TFLWYNH
+32 
-39 INSLFTMKSVLQSK
+39 
-53 LKDKIFSRGSVGMLR
+53 MLR
-68 DNHQFNE
+68 DNQQFNE

-92 EFFTATKY
+92 EFFTACKY
-100 DEEGHV
+100 DEQGNL
-106 VEASTFDNDKFQQA
+106 VESSTFDYEKFQQA
-120 LKEHNIDELSS
+120 LKEHNIEELSS

-210 VYPDKFEYSD
+210 VYPDIFEYSD
-220 DQLKDMFALND
+220 TQLKDMFALND

-285 MDEVFGENS
+285 MDEVFGEGS
-294 FIEEYI
+294 FVQTFVWQKKTQPSFLSKEVANIHEYI
-300 WESIFRPDNSSP
+300 VAYRKKELLILKGGETDPNKAVEMLNISNGTGTRVFSSEATTIQNGKFSGILKSGVYGNAELSVVLKEDVNVLNGKPLSDLIITGKFKWGQEKINEATKNGGNIEIKSLSTLRPTLKRNTGETNVKPPVSIFSKP
-312 ITRKNSEYTLLYAK
+312 INQFPTNTDATNEIKNLFDGVSLFTNPKPSMLIKFLIE
-326 NKALLKYLV
+326 
-335 GSTEQSSGLP
+335 
-345 SLTKNSMNKSTLSFD
+345 SLTYNK
-360 GGKVETLLKN
+360 
-370 GNYKAGIKDSG
+370 
-381 YELENDVEV
+381 
-390 VDGIILNSFKLT
+390 
-402 GKMIWG
+402 
-408 QKYLDEQLR
+408 
-417 SGTKIIIKS
+417 
-426 ENFVPYSKKSGTTS
+426 
-440 APNKI
+440 PNA
-445 IPKDYVTDYLA
+445 L
-456 ARSEV
+456 
-461 MNLFA
+461 
-466 GLTVF
+466 
-471 QYPKPTSL
+471 
-479 IRYLLKTID
+479 
-488 NQNAKILDFFAG
+488 ILDFFAG

-540 PTKGGETV
+540 PTKGGETA
-548 YKAGYKS
+548 YKAGYKF
-555 IDEISRERIIR
+555 IDEVSRERIIR

-579 ESQDF
+579 ETQDF
-584 GFKHY
+584 GFKHF
-589 RVVPPTQDTLDKI
+589 RVVTPTQETLDKI
-602 EYDDTLQLDLFDDMI
+602 DYDENLQLDLFDDMI
-617 DAFSSEKLGVAG
+617 DAFSSEKLGISG
-629 NADGFDTIL
+629 NAAGFDTIL
-638 HTYLAKDNYKFDVP
+638 QTYLAKDNYQFDVSIE
-652 LLMKDFAGMQLPYVN
+652 MVNFSGIQLPYVN

-674 ANNWQAENTRALVNA
+674 AKNWQAENTKALVNA
-689 IGKNELVVQ
+689 IGKNELIVQ

-713 ELEIALNQLENK
+713 ELDIAVKQLENK
-725 VNLQV
+725 VSLQV

>member
-1 MNLRPILSGIK
+1 
-12 ISYLIKKADPKSEPN
+12 
-27 KTAEI
+27 
-32 TFLWYNH
+32 
-39 INSLFTMKSVLQSK
+39 
-53 LKDKIFSRGSVGMLR
+53 MLR
-68 DNHQFNE
+68 DNQQFNE

-100 DEEGHV
+100 DEEGNV
-106 VEASTFDNDKFQQA
+106 IESSAFDNDKFQQA

-266 TGVIFVSIDD
+266 TGVIFLSIDD

-285 MDEVFGENS
+285 MDEVFGEGS
-294 FIEEYI
+294 FVQEISWRRTDNQPNIGQVAKVKEYI
-300 WESIFRPDNSSP
+300 LVYGKNISSLVYGRLPLSESALKEYRYEDAYAVKFRRGILLDK
-312 ITRKNSEYTLLYAK
+312 TRGRHSYPVKTK
-326 NKALLKYLV
+326 
-335 GSTEQSSGLP
+335 SG
-345 SLTKNSMNKSTLSFD
+345 K
-360 GGKVETLLKN
+360 
-370 GNYKAGIKDSG
+370 I
-381 YELENDVEV
+381 
-390 VDGIILNSFKLT
+390 LT
-402 GKMIWG
+402 GPWMVTEEKLKEMDSKGEIYWTTG
-408 QKYLDEQLR
+408 GDEQ
-417 SGTKIIIKS
+417 
-426 ENFVPYSKKSGTTS
+426 PYSKIYLKDNKGAIPNDFWGIEHGTNQRAS
-440 APNKI
+440 
-445 IPKDYVTDYLA
+445 L
-456 ARSEV
+456 EV
-461 MNLFA
+461 ESLLGKRLFD
-466 GLTVF
+466 F
-471 QYPKPTSL
+471 PKPTTL
-479 IRYLLKTID
+479 IKRTLNLGTKPNSIV
-488 NQNAKILDFFAG
+488 LDFFAG

-540 PTKGGETV
+540 PTKGGEAA
-548 YKAGYKS
+548 YKAGYRS

-579 ESQDF
+579 DIQDF

-589 RVVPPTQDTLDKI
+589 RVVPPTQETLEKI
-602 EYDDTLQLDLFDDMI
+602 DYDDQLQLDLFDDMI
-617 DAFSSEKLGVAG
+617 DVFSSEKLGVAG

-652 LLMKDFAGMQLPYVN
+652 LQMKDFAGIQLPYVN

-674 ANNWQAENTRALVNA
+674 ANNWRAENTRALVNA

>member
-1 MNLRPILSGIK
+1 
-12 ISYLIKKADPKSEPN
+12 
-27 KTAEI
+27 
-32 TFLWYNH
+32 
-39 INSLFTMKSVLQSK
+39 
-53 LKDKIFSRGSVGMLR
+53 MLR
-68 DNHQFNE
+68 DNQQFNE

-100 DEEGHV
+100 DEEGNV
-106 VEASTFDNDKFQQA
+106 IESSAFDNDKFQQA

-220 DQLKDMFALND
+220 DQLKDMFAIND

-285 MDEVFGENS
+285 MDEVFGEVGFRNTILVRRRSKSLNLQFADNGLQTFNVGAEYMLVYAKSEKALFNPIEKKKS
-294 FIEEYI
+294 FIKEKGTWNVFWSNADRPTMRYELLGFTPTTGQWRWAKDKALEGVKNYKEYL
-300 WESIFRPDNSSP
+300 E
-312 ITRKNSEYTLLYAK
+312 KYLGKYTL
-326 NKALLKYLV
+326 
-335 GSTEQSSGLP
+335 E
-345 SLTKNSMNKSTLSFD
+345 
-360 GGKVETLLKN
+360 E
-370 GNYKAGIKDSG
+370 
-381 YELENDVEV
+381 
-390 VDGIILNSFKLT
+390 
-402 GKMIWG
+402 
-408 QKYLDEQLR
+408 
-417 SGTKIIIKS
+417 
-426 ENFVPYSKKSGTTS
+426 YSKKNPRKKFVRRIENGTGKNGGVQYYV
-440 APNKI
+440 APSN
-445 IPKDYVTDYLA
+445 
-456 ARSEV
+456 
-461 MNLFA
+461 
-466 GLTVF
+466 
-471 QYPKPTSL
+471 TSL
-479 IRYLLKTID
+479 RTSNWTDLEVSQIAKQYEIPFDNPKNIELIKEVVRSKTD
-488 NQNAKILDFFAG
+488 KYSLVLDFFAG

-532 VNSDGKEV
+532 LNSDGKEV
-540 PTKGGETV
+540 PTKGGATA

-589 RVVPPTQDTLDKI
+589 RVVSPTQDTLDKI
-602 EYDDTLQLDLFDDMI
+602 EYADNLQLDLFDDMI

-638 HTYLAKDNYKFDVP
+638 HTYLAKDNYQFDVP
-652 LLMKDFAGMQLPYVN
+652 LQMKDFAGIQLPYVN

-674 ANNWQAENTRALVNA
+674 ANNWRAENTRALVNA

-713 ELEIALNQLENK
+713 ELEIAFNQLENK